1 MYKIIG
7 GDGQQYGP
15 ASAAQ
20 IREWVAAGRANAQTL
35 AQVEG
40 ALEWKPLST
49 YADFADLATAVPA
62 APIMP
67 PPLGAVDQ
75 RKSKLVAGLLG
86 ILVGWAGVHRFYLG
100 YHAIGVVQILVT
112 VVTCG
117 VGAIWGFIEGILILV
132 GGMITTD
139 ADGRPLKDQ

>member
-35 AQVEG
+35 AQAEG
-40 ALEWKPLST
+40 AVEWKPLST
-49 YADFADLATAVPA
+49 YADFADLAAMPVPA
-62 APIMP
+62 PMP
-67 PPLGAVDQ
+67 PPLGMVDQ
-75 RKSKLVAGLLG
+75 RKSKVVAGILG
-86 ILVGWAGVHRFYLG
+86 VLVGWAGVHRFYLG

-112 VVTCG
+112 FVTCG
-117 VGAIWGFIEGILILV
+117 AGAIWGFIEGILILV
-132 GGMITTD
+132 GTAITTD
-139 ADGRPLKDQ
+139 AEGRPLKDQ